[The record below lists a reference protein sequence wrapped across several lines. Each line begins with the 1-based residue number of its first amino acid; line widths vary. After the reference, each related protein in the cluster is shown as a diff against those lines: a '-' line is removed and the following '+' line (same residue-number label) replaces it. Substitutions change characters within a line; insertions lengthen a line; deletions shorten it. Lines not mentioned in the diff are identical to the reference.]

1 MTVVERDIKKTY
13 KKVNRSLKH
22 TSHKLV
28 TSWGSD
34 FVDLEIV
41 NSKNEVCEAIR
52 IYSDATYRVM
62 HVLFTYIRSNINDC
76 IFAEIE
82 D

>member
-1 MTVVERDIKKTY
+1 MTIIEKNIKKLI
-13 KKVNRSLKH
+13 KRANKSLKH
-22 TSHKLV
+22 TSNKL
-28 TSWGSD
+28 TTNWGSD
-34 FVDLEIV
+34 FVDLSVV